1 MKSKVLKAFGIGFLI
16 GIIGFLAVKFIPR
29 TDFYKNLKAKSG
41 GEITAVELV
50 NKYTE
55 NEALADSLYVNKQI
69 VIKGKVSSTT
79 TENDATVVNLASA
92 DSSTFVAVTL
102 KPKQTVPAQG
112 QEIIIKGICAGKLS
126 DVQITEGEI
135 VDNK

>member
-29 TDFYKNLKAKSG
+29 TDFYKNLKAQKG

-50 NKYTE
+50 NKYAE

-69 VIKGKVSSTT
+69 TIKGKVSSTT
-79 TENDATVVNLASA
+79 TENDATIVNLASA
-92 DSSTFVAVTL
+92 DTFTFVAVTL

-112 QEIIIKGICAGKLS
+112 SEVIIKGICAGKLS

-135 VDNK
+135 INKN